1 MTLVTRAVARSVN
14 CWYRICMGYAA
25 CPGKAHLCPP
35 RCPHAV
41 KQPPGEHANA
51 LARGQFEVFLRA
63 GRHQRSDHS
72 YMDKTKHRTRSI
84 HTRCTHHPAHRIQW
98 TLRPSLTPAAG
109 DFEPKSAKMSVHLLR
124 RGQRGSQRLLC
135 TTRSVVC
142 APRVCTPCMPL

>member
-25 CPGKAHLCPP
+25 CPGKAHLCP
-35 RCPHAV
+35 HAV
-41 KQPPGEHANA
+41 KLPPREHANA
-51 LARGQFEVFLRA
+51 LARGHFEVFLRV

-84 HTRCTHHPAHRIQW
+84 HTRCTHHPAHRMQW

-142 APRVCTPCMPL
+142 APRVCAPCMPL